1 MKTEELQAQ
10 GLTEEQIKFVMAEN
24 GKDLK
29 KTQKENE
36 TLTSERDNWKQR
48 AETAEG
54 TLKGFEGKDFDAI
67 QKERD
72 DWKEKAEKAKSEYEK
87 QIYDRDFADV
97 LAASIDSIKFSSEY
111 AKNAVMAEIKAAGL
125 KLVDGKIIGLNDMID
140 NIKSK
145 DASAFVTE
153 EQENMAVFTTPAGQK
168 PQPGAKYTPEQL
180 MKLKNANP
188 GLDIS
193 QYI

>member
-1 MKTEELQAQ
+1 MKTEDLQAQ

-36 TLTSERDNWKQR
+36 ALTGERDDWKKR
-48 AETAEG
+48 AEKAEG
-54 TLKGFEGKDFDAI
+54 TLEGFEGKDFETI

-72 DWKEKAEKAKSEYEK
+72 EWKEKAEKAKEDYEK
-87 QIYDRDFADV
+87 QIYDRDFADA
-97 LAASIDSIKFSSEY
+97 LGTAIESYKFSSEY
-111 AKNAVMAEIKAAGL
+111 AKNAVVSEIKSAGL
-125 KLVDGKIIGLNDMID
+125 KMVDGKIIGLNDMIE
-140 NIKSK
+140 NIKAK

-153 EQENMAVFTTPAGQK
+153 EQENMAKFTTPMSKK
-168 PQPGAKYTPEQL
+168 PKPGTKYTPEQL
-180 MKLKNANP
+180 MKLKNENP
-188 GLDIS
+188 GMDIS